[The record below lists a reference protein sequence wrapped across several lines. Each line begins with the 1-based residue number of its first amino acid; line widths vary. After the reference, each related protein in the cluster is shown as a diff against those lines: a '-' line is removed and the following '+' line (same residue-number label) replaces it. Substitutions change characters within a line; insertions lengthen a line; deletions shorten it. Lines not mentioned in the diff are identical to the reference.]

1 MLGKLH
7 IYVILHLLTFNP
19 TKSHVIPIF
28 ICFHP
33 FSTWVSWDF
42 YQPILPSDISSV
54 SMDCSCDIGTVAE
67 SKATPGR
74 SWAWGKPSRCSFWE
88 YIVCKIHV
96 YNICICI
103 HVYLN
108 VYVYIYVNINEYI
121 YIYLYVNID
130 IYMCV
135 TRSTAFRR
143 PWVFCDQRCIMGDFW
158 CAGANRILFDLIFK
172 AVNLVILVHIFK
184 NMHFA

>member
-1 MLGKLH
+1 MLGKLQ
-7 IYVILHLLTFNP
+7 IYVIFHLLTFTP

-42 YQPILPSDISSV
+42 YQAILPSNISSV
-54 SMDCSCDIGTVAE
+54 SMDCSCDIGTVAAE
-67 SKATPGR
+67 SKATPGK

-96 YNICICI
+96 YIYICMCI
-103 HVYLN
+103 HVYLD

-121 YIYLYVNID
+121 Y
-130 IYMCV
+130 MCV
-135 TRSTAFRR
+135 TRNTAFRR
-143 PWVFCDQRCIMGDFW
+143 PWVFCDQRCIMGDF
-158 CAGANRILFDLIFK
+158 
-172 AVNLVILVHIFK
+172 
-184 NMHFA
+184 